1 MGAFLAS
8 VVIKMS
14 RLILNIGGHYGRMAA
29 ESAIAS
35 RGMGRADPAFASRH
49 GRDTVKQRATVVC
62 RMGTRILLVGKANS
76 RWSLPGGKA
85 DAGESF
91 EAAAVRELMEET
103 RLQATGMQYLFEFAG
118 ARTCHHVFAA
128 HVDERQTPVPSNE
141 ILRCTWAKVADISDL
156 DTSVST
162 RGIVDVLALNRN
174 YDPRVQSRYQR
185 ADAFVQNLREAL
197 HDVRLRGWTPA
208 LW

>member
-1 MGAFLAS
+1 MATESATGLHGTRGARSALAS
-8 VVIKMS
+8 
-14 RLILNIGGHYGRMAA
+14 L
-29 ESAIAS
+29 
-35 RGMGRADPAFASRH
+35 H

-76 RWSLPGGKA
+76 RWSLPGGKP
-85 DAGESF
+85 DAGETL

-103 RLQATGMQYLFEFAG
+103 RLQAMGMQYLFEFAG

-128 HVDERQTPVPSNE
+128 HVDEQQTPVPSNE
-141 ILRCTWAKVADISDL
+141 ITRCTWAKVTDISDL

-162 RGIVDVLALNRN
+162 RGIVDVLALSRN

-197 HDVRLRGWTPA
+197 HDVRLRGWTTA
-208 LW
+208 MR

>member
-1 MGAFLAS
+1 M
-8 VVIKMS
+8 
-14 RLILNIGGHYGRMAA
+14 
-29 ESAIAS
+29 
-35 RGMGRADPAFASRH
+35 
-49 GRDTVKQRATVVC
+49 KQRATVVC
-62 RMGTRILLVGKANS
+62 LMGTRILLVGKANS
-76 RWSLPGGKA
+76 RWSLPGGKP
-85 DAGESF
+85 DAGETF

-103 RLQATGMQYLFEFAG
+103 RLQAAGMQYLFEFAG